1 MNWNNK
7 LRPSNWKEIVG
18 NHELID
24 SIQCWEESG
33 HYPTALLFTG
43 SNGTGKTSAARTIM
57 SSMLGEGNAHDLNLL
72 VTNASDDRGIDYIRQ
87 QLKQFVRLNSIDT
100 VRKGVILDEACGLT
114 PASQDAL
121 RGIMEKYS
129 DRVLFILTANY
140 PDKIKPAI
148 KSRCRHFIFTRVSPE
163 DGETH
168 LKRLTESCG
177 APMAWEPYYS
187 EVVSKHNG
195 DLRAA
200 VNWLETLPQTPEAIE
215 NIPANVNSNTLME
228 DISNDDWLSLRDT
241 LYEMLDTYGDKSG
254 MMYNFHRNMSKYFD
268 EDADTVFDVISI
280 WGDMMDRVYDWPGS
294 DGSYVDVFIG
304 RLKNRI
310 GTEE

>member
-1 MNWNNK
+1 MNWNNR
-7 LRPSNWKEIVG
+7 LRPTNWREIVG
-18 NHELID
+18 NHELVTA
-24 SIQCWEESG
+24 IQSWEESG
-33 HYPTALLFTG
+33 HYPPALLFTG
-43 SNGTGKTSAARTIM
+43 SNGTGKTSAAHAI
-57 SSMLGEGNAHDLNLL
+57 GNAALDGKTHSLNLL
-72 VTNASDDRGIDYIRQ
+72 VTNASDDRGIDYIRH
-87 QLKQFVRLNSIDT
+87 QLKQFAKLSSVDAK
-100 VRKGVILDEACGLT
+100 RKVVILDEACGLT

-121 RGIMEKYS
+121 RGIMEQYV

-140 PDKIKPAI
+140 PDKIRPAI

-177 APMAWEPYYS
+177 APIEWEPYYS

-215 NIPANVNSNTLME
+215 NIPSNLNGDTLME
-228 DISNDDWLSLRDT
+228 DICNDDWLSLRDT
-241 LYEMLDTYGDKSG
+241 LNDMLDSYAGKAG
-254 MMYNFHRNMSKYFD
+254 MMYNFHRIMSKYFD

-294 DGSYVDVFIG
+294 DISYVDVFIG
-304 RLKNRI
+304 RLKNRL
-310 GTEE
+310 GMEE